1 MGLRIVQRRQRRDI
15 NEAVARKAYLDLLR
29 NPTNQAID
37 NYISKFTPPGG
48 GQYKIAAA
56 DYTTARYL
64 LAVVHCSYIEP
75 AYSVFLDV
83 LGYKLNN
90 DMDQYRLEVAK
101 LEKRMLDKRV
111 GFETVVKGPA
121 FNTPAPSQQV
131 MSPSAQK
138 GDARVRLV

>member
-37 NYISKFTPPGG
+37 NYIAKFTPPGG
-48 GQYKIAAA
+48 GQYKLEAV
-56 DYTTARYL
+56 DYTVARYL

-75 AYSVFLDV
+75 AYSVFLDI
-83 LGYKLNN
+83 LGYKINN
-90 DMDQYRLEVAK
+90 DMDKYRLEVAK
-101 LEKRMLDKRV
+101 LEKRMLDKRI
-111 GFETVVKGPA
+111 GFETEVKGPT
-121 FNTPAPSQQV
+121 FNTPAPKPQV
-131 MSPSAQK
+131 MSPGAQK

>member
-37 NYISKFTPPGG
+37 NYIAKFTPPGG
-48 GQYKIAAA
+48 GKYTLAA
-56 DYTTARYL
+56 DDYTVARYL

-75 AYSVFLDV
+75 AYSVFLDI

-90 DMDQYRLEVAK
+90 DMDKYKLEVSK

-111 GFETVVKGPA
+111 GFETVVKGPT
-121 FNTPAPSQQV
+121 FNTPAPSPQV
-131 MSPSAQK
+131 MSPNAQK